1 MIKRQIE
8 AAAHGMDW
16 AVSALDK
23 DQQVALWLSEEFA
36 EARRRF
42 AGKG

>member
-8 AAAHGMDW
+8 AAAHGLDW

-23 DQQVALWLSEEFA
+23 DQQVAVWLSEEFEA
-36 EARRRF
+36 ARRRF
-42 AGKG
+42 SDKG